1 MRWAVLQKWFS
12 SCVGAEGVIFIAIAG
27 HQTSPTCLAWLNS
40 GAFGISFWQVG
51 FCKEWCINCQEE
63 RKWARV
69 AKFGTWNISFVIWWR
84 QLLMCRAVGAR
95 GGLCPSPRHF
105 FRSVNPFLNHGRLGE
120 GEQII
125 KLSTTHHPWIFRPS
139 YGHVLLLH
147 TLTVWTS
154 TTLHCTVYNTYLS
167 RV

>member
-84 QLLMCRAVGAR
+84 QLLMRRAVGAGE
-95 GGLCPSPRHF
+95 GGHDPPQDF
-105 FRSVNPFLNHGRLGE
+105 DRSVNPFSINWGGGQIMHIYYYSPTPPLNFQTFLRPFAAV
-120 GEQII
+120 
-125 KLSTTHHPWIFRPS
+125 THFDRM
-139 YGHVLLLH
+139 
-147 TLTVWTS
+147 
-154 TTLHCTVYNTYLS
+154 N
-167 RV
+167 

>member
-1 MRWAVLQKWFS
+1 MISRLNRIELGHNNKEKLNLKLMRWAVLQKWFS
-12 SCVGAEGVIFIAIAG
+12 SCVGAEGAIFIAIAG

-84 QLLMCRAVGAR
+84 QLLHILTVWTCTIHIY
-95 GGLCPSPRHF
+95 L
-105 FRSVNPFLNHGRLGE
+105 
-120 GEQII
+120 
-125 KLSTTHHPWIFRPS
+125 
-139 YGHVLLLH
+139 LLLH
-147 TLTVWTS
+147 TYQGHW
-154 TTLHCTVYNTYLS
+154 
-167 RV
+167 

>member
-84 QLLMCRAVGAR
+84 QLLMCRAVGTGR
-95 GGLCPSPRHF
+95 GYAPPPLEIFSD
-105 FRSVNPFLNHGRLGE
+105 RLTLSQPWGE
-120 GEQII
+120 GERII
-125 KLSTTHHPWIFRPS
+125 QDYTSPLDFRPS